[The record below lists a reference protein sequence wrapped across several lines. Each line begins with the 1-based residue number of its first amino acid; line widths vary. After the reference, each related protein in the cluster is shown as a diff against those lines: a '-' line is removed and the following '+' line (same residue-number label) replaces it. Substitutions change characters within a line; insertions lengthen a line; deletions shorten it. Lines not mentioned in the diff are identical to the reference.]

1 MFGIDPAWYL
11 SDKELPYIN
20 SFKMKTA
27 VIFGVAHMVL
37 GILIKGLNSAYFG
50 RWAEFSFEFIPQ
62 LILMLAMFGYMDV
75 LIVLKWLTDYS
86 GIENQAPSII

>member
-37 GILIKGLNSAYFG
+37 GILIKGLNSAYCVPLTK
-50 RWAEFSFEFIPQ
+50 AIKNQVEIIQ
-62 LILMLAMFGYMDV
+62 LS
-75 LIVLKWLTDYS
+75 LTDDDGY
-86 GIENQAPSII
+86 IDYLEKL